1 MTKRWL
7 AAAALLAAA
16 CEKQPDPADFAVKPQ
31 KPPPEVCAKTAEAIE
46 KLGAEAGLETDGKGG
61 AIVMEQAWLELGG
74 TRDQLV
80 QLVGFDAACRA
91 AEPSREQN
99 VVVRSEYGRVM
110 AEQVVETSADLSA
123 LVRE

>member
-7 AAAALLAAA
+7 AAAVLLAAG

-31 KPPPEVCAKTAEAIE
+31 KPPPEVCAKAAEAIE

-61 AIVMEQAWLELGG
+61 AIVMEQAWLQLGA
-74 TRDQLV
+74 TRDQLL